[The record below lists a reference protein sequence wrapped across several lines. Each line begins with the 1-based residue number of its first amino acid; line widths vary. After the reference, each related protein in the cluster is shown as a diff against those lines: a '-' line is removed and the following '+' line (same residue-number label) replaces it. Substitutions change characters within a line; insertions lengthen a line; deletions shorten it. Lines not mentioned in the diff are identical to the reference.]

1 MSLKKVICV
10 LVILAVGAWS
20 IAALRGSSKLES
32 WIQNL
37 SPNGEVT
44 EEAPSA
50 DKVDDRMPVMASE
63 LPQYDDESFP
73 PFPSQV
79 EIPATPTPI
88 VEEKTVVLPT
98 TIEGGMVIR
107 NDTGFQIDL
116 DAMVRAGPSLTLS
129 AEGMQVLIIHT
140 HGSEAFTPDEKDN
153 YTPTDGYRSDDKQ
166 FNVIRLGDEL
176 TSCLES
182 FGLNVIH
189 DREIYDYP
197 SYTGS
202 YDRSGYAIEEYL
214 SQYPEIAVVIDLHRD
229 ALGSNGIV
237 YKTMAEGQGAAS
249 SQVMLLVGT
258 GENGRPHPIWS
269 ENMKFALYLQSAIVN
284 KYPTLARPVAV
295 KKERYN
301 QQLTTGSLILEVGSS
316 GNTLSEALQAVR
328 FFADAVAPALLELKS
343 E

>member
-1 MSLKKVICV
+1 MSLKRAICA
-10 LVILAVGAWS
+10 LVILVTGVGS
-20 IAALRGSSKLES
+20 IAALRGSSELES

-37 SPNGEVT
+37 SPKKELT
-44 EEAPSA
+44 IEAPLA
-50 DKVDDRMPVMASE
+50 DRVGEQVAAMAPE
-63 LPQYDDESFP
+63 LPQYNDEDFP

-79 EIPATPTPI
+79 EIPLTPMPA
-88 VEEKTVVLPT
+88 VEEKAVVLPT

-116 DAMVRAGPSLTLS
+116 DAMVRAGPSLTLP

-153 YTPTDGYRSDDKQ
+153 YTPTDGYRTGDKQ
-166 FNVIRLGDEL
+166 LNVIRLGDEL

-202 YDRSGYAIEEYL
+202 YPRSAYAIETYL
-214 SQYPEIAVVIDLHRD
+214 AQYPEIAVVIDLHRD
-229 ALGSNGIV
+229 ALGSDGIV
-237 YKTMAEGQGAAS
+237 YKTVAEGQGAAS

-258 GENGRPHPIWS
+258 GENGLPHPSWC
-269 ENMKFALYLQSAIVN
+269 ENMKLALYLQSAIVN
-284 KYPTLARPVAV
+284 KYPTLARPIAV
-295 KKERYN
+295 TKNRYN
-301 QQLTTGSLILEVGSS
+301 QHLTTGSLILEVGSS

-328 FFADAVAPALLELKS
+328 FFADAVAPALLELKA